1 MPKNKFERILFVL
14 CLVVAVCLTIY
25 VSDSFAVTL
34 KLNDGT
40 EISLDGLN
48 DTEKA
53 NMIKYVEKMNKE
65 STSALEETAT
75 QVVFNA
81 AKDPEKLNQWRKL
94 ITQTLKDVC
103 NDLNISVNEFVKT
116 PVGLGVA
123 ALIFYKVAGK
133 GLLETTFEI
142 FLILP
147 FWVLVM
153 IIVGVATKYFL
164 GMKTEYIQVT
174 AKPSSLTNKVGEVSK
189 EKIRETLNDNEKLD
203 MKIPTRVPRYN
214 WNSNDARTAFG
225 AFMVGIPVVL
235 TFVSFL
241 ILFL

>member
-1 MPKNKFERILFVL
+1 MPKNKFERILFIL
-14 CLVVAVCLTIY
+14 CLVVAVCLTVY

-40 EISLDGLN
+40 EISLDGLS
-48 DTEKA
+48 DVEKA

-65 STSALEETAT
+65 STSQLQETAT
-75 QVVFNA
+75 QAVFNA
-81 AKDPEKLNQWRKL
+81 AKDPEKLDQWRRL

-133 GLLETTFEI
+133 DLLETTFEI
-142 FLILP
+142 FLIIP
-147 FWVLVM
+147 FWLIVM
-153 IIVGVATKYFL
+153 TIIGFATRYFL
-164 GMKTEYIQVT
+164 GMKTEYIYVT
-174 AKPSSLTNKVGEVSK
+174 AKPIALTNKVGEVSK
-189 EKIRETLNDNEKLD
+189 EKIREVLKDNEKLD
-203 MKIPTRVPRYN
+203 MKIPTRVPRYK
-214 WNSNDARTAFG
+214 WNSSDARTTFG
-225 AFMVGIPVVL
+225 AFMVGIPIVL
-235 TFVSFL
+235 TGISFL